1 VKSRIQPLFSLA
13 ILASLLLLPSRAS
26 ACACCSEPGDYHISM
41 GRPSASDLSLVRA
54 MRFGG
59 TANLFLTEADLEE
72 DAKGLAQPAETYSL
86 NGSLVGRAWK
96 LIFRDGSKS
105 GILTLPLPVKMLS
118 YAVDT
123 RDGRTSA
130 GGGPLLYKEWRFEG
144 PVTGTGIFQAGTTS
158 ATKYFLVFQGRG
170 NACDNAHDFTH
181 WRLEITGKK
190 AAFAFYGALAPPK

>member
-1 VKSRIQPLFSLA
+1 MKSRIQPLFSLA
-13 ILASLLLLPSRAS
+13 ILASLLLCPSRAW
-26 ACACCSEPGDYHISM
+26 ACACCSEPGEYRISS
-41 GRPSASDLSLVRA
+41 GRPSSSDLSLVRA
-54 MRFGG
+54 IRFGD

-105 GILTLPLPVKMLS
+105 GILTLPLPMKMLS

-190 AAFAFYGALAPPK
+190 AAYAFYGAFAPPK

>member
-1 VKSRIQPLFSLA
+1 MKSRIQPLFSLA
-13 ILASLLLLPSRAS
+13 ILASLLLLPCRAW

-41 GRPSASDLSLVRA
+41 GRPSASDLNLVRA
-54 MRFGG
+54 IRFGG

-86 NGSLVGRAWK
+86 NGSLVGSAWK
-96 LIFRDGSKS
+96 LIFRDGNKS
-105 GILTLPLPVKMLS
+105 GILSLPLPVKMLS
-118 YAVDT
+118 YAVDI

-158 ATKYFLVFQGRG
+158 ATKYFLVFQGCG
-170 NACDNAHDFTH
+170 NACDNAHDFTD

-190 AAFAFYGALAPPK
+190 AAYAFYGALAPPK